1 MADADRTKTFVING
15 PEEAHRVVN
24 QVYQQH
30 LKPAAAD
37 GVIMQLEV
45 KEYEN
50 DRSLQQNRFYWGPC
64 LKEISQQAKVAG
76 VQYTDEAWHQLFKRM
91 FLGFEIEKVHVAGR
105 KKPTIIRRL
114 RSTRKLG
121 VRAFSKY
128 LDQLQAYAATEL
140 GVQFSVLRWQ
150 DFDAT
155 KWGTY
160 YH

>member
-1 MADADRTKTFVING
+1 MSRPVSYVIAS
-15 PEEAHRVVN
+15 PEEAHQVAN

-37 GVIMQLEV
+37 GVVMQLDV
-45 KEYEN
+45 KEYDD
-50 DRSLQQNRFYWGPC
+50 DRTLQQNRFYWGPC
-64 LKEISQQAKVAG
+64 LKEISKQARVAG
-76 VQYTDEAWHQLFKRM
+76 VQYTDEAWHEFFKRQ

-105 KKPTIIRRL
+105 KRPTVIRRL
-114 RSTRKLG
+114 RSTTKLG

-128 LDQLQAYAATEL
+128 LDQLQAYAASEL
-140 GVQFSVLRWQ
+140 GVQFTVLRWQ

-160 YH
+160 H